1 MDHRT
6 TRPSRDASLFEAV
19 SRPTLY
25 VEVAR
30 KIRAAIL
37 DGTISSGQQL
47 PSERELARQF
57 GVSRASVR
65 EGLRHL
71 QAEGFLAQ
79 GGRTSPLQSASSEQ
93 AASSFRE
100 ALTRVV
106 QLQGVSLGDLVE
118 LRVAIEGAA
127 LIRAAASPISEHIE
141 EAGTALAIMERAETS
156 PEEFR
161 QADVAFHLALVA
173 AGGNKALLLV
183 MGAVKEAVRTHLDD
197 QLSTRTLSKVRPRIL
212 AEHRT
217 MLRSVQRGAGQ
228 AAGAQLRRHLQEFYG
243 T

>member
-1 MDHRT
+1 M
-6 TRPSRDASLFEAV
+6 PISIFEPV
-19 SRPTLY
+19 SRPTLH
-25 VEVAR
+25 VEVAG

-37 DGTISSGQQL
+37 DGTLSSGQRL

-65 EGLRHL
+65 EALRHL
-71 QAEGFLAQ
+71 QAEGLLAQ
-79 GGRTSPLQSASSEQ
+79 GGRTSPLQSASPDQ
-93 AASSFRE
+93 AASHFRE
-100 ALTRVV
+100 ALTRVA

-127 LIRAAASPISEHIE
+127 LLRAAASPVSVHIE
-141 EAGTALAIMERAETS
+141 EARAALAVMERTEVS
-156 PEEFR
+156 VEEFR

-173 AGGNKALLLV
+173 AGGNKAFLLV
-183 MGAVKEAVRTHLDD
+183 MSAVKEAILTHLDD
-197 QLSTRTLSKVRPRIL
+197 RVSTRTLSKLRSRIV
-212 AEHRT
+212 AEHQA

-228 AAGAQLRRHLQEFYG
+228 AAGAQLRRHLREFYG